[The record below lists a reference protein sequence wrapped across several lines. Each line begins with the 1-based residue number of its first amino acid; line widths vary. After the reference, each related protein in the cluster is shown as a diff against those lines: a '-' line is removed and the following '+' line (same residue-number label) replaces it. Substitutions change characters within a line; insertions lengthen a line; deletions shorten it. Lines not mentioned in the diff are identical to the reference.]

1 MSEKSQS
8 TSSPKWSSTTKLV
21 IGLSFAAL
29 VAAMLVYFRSFIGP
43 LLLAFILTYLLHPLA
58 VRLSSLT
65 RLSWRG
71 SVNLIFI
78 ILLLIML
85 GSSTLTGLAV
95 VNQIQ
100 SLISTINNFLKE
112 LPDLLAELEGRVLAI
127 GPFSIDLSQYSD
139 ISKLSNEII
148 GLLQQYLGQAGTL
161 VSKVAGGAA
170 STIAWGLFILVIAY
184 FLLADAGKVPDVV
197 QFIDFPGYA
206 SDFQRMGRELGRI
219 WNSFLRGQILI
230 VIMVVITYTIMLS
243 ILGVSYA
250 FALAILA
257 GLARFVPYAGPW
269 VSGLITALVT
279 FFQAGNY
286 FHLEPWAYTLM
297 VVILCVLVDQ
307 IYDNLVSPRIIG
319 QSLGLHPAAV
329 LVVALISAQLIGLI
343 GLLLAAPVLATVLLV
358 GRYTV
363 RKMFDQNPWPK
374 PEGQTQPFDIPLLGR
389 LFKRLRVWWD
399 AKQRGKK
406 TA

>member
-1 MSEKSQS
+1 MSEAPKPIA
-8 TSSPKWSSTTKLV
+8 SPKWSSTTKLV
-21 IGLSFAAL
+21 IGLTFAAF
-29 VAAMLVYFRSFIGP
+29 VAAMLIYFRSFIGP

-58 VRLSSLT
+58 DRLGSLVH
-65 RLSWRG
+65 LSWRS
-71 SVNLIFI
+71 SVNIIFI
-78 ILLLIML
+78 ILLLILL

-100 SLISTINNFLKE
+100 SLIDTIDKFLKDLPE
-112 LPDLLAELEGRVLAI
+112 LLQSLEGKVLTI
-127 GPFSIDLSQYSD
+127 GPFSFDLSEYTDMSV
-139 ISKLSNEII
+139 LSNEVI
-148 GLLQQYLGQAGTL
+148 GLLQQYLGEAGTL

-184 FLLADAGKVPDVV
+184 FLLADAGKVPDAV
-197 QFIDFPGYA
+197 QYIDIPGYA
-206 SDFQRMGRELGRI
+206 GDLRRVGRELGRI

-230 VIMVVITYTIMLS
+230 VLMVIITYTIMLS

-297 VVILCVLVDQ
+297 VLILCVLVDQ

-329 LVVALISAQLIGLI
+329 LVVALISAQLIGLV
-343 GLLLAAPVLATVLLV
+343 GLLLAAPVLATLKLA
-358 GRYTV
+358 GRYAL
-363 RKMFDQNPWPK
+363 RKMFDQNPWPD
-374 PEGQTQPFDIPLLGR
+374 PEGKTQPFDIPLLGR
-389 LFKRLRVWWD
+389 LLRRLRAWWRMRRS
-399 AKQRGKK
+399 AR
-406 TA
+406 

>member
-1 MSEKSQS
+1 MSEAPKPIA
-8 TSSPKWSSTTKLV
+8 SPKWSSTTKLV
-21 IGLSFAAL
+21 IGLTFAAF
-29 VAAMLVYFRSFIGP
+29 VAAMLIYFRSFIGP

-58 VRLSSLT
+58 DRLGSLAH
-65 RLSWRG
+65 LSWRS
-71 SVNLIFI
+71 SVNIIFI
-78 ILLLIML
+78 ILLLILL

-100 SLISTINNFLKE
+100 SLIDTIDKFLKDLPE
-112 LPDLLAELEGRVLAI
+112 LLQSLEGKVLTI
-127 GPFSIDLSQYSD
+127 GPFSFDLSEYTDMSV
-139 ISKLSNEII
+139 LSNEVI
-148 GLLQQYLGQAGTL
+148 GLLQQYLGEAGTL

-184 FLLADAGKVPDVV
+184 FLLADAGKVPDAV
-197 QFIDFPGYA
+197 QYIDIPGYA
-206 SDFQRMGRELGRI
+206 GDLRRVGRELGRI

-230 VIMVVITYTIMLS
+230 VLMVIITYTIMLS

-297 VVILCVLVDQ
+297 VLILCVLVDQ

-329 LVVALISAQLIGLI
+329 LVVALISAQLIGLV
-343 GLLLAAPVLATVLLV
+343 GLLLAAPVLATLKLA
-358 GRYTV
+358 GRYAL
-363 RKMFDQNPWPK
+363 RKMFDQNPWPD
-374 PEGQTQPFDIPLLGR
+374 PEGKTQPFDIPLLGR
-389 LFKRLRVWWD
+389 LLRRLRAWWRMRRS
-399 AKQRGKK
+399 AR
-406 TA
+406 

>member
-1 MSEKSQS
+1 MTEAPKSI
-8 TSSPKWSSTTKLV
+8 SSPRWSSTTKLV
-21 IGLSFAAL
+21 IGLTFAAL
-29 VAAMLVYFRSFIGP
+29 IAAMLIYFRSFIGP

-58 VRLSSLT
+58 DRLGSKT
-65 RLSWRG
+65 RLSWRS
-71 SVNLIFI
+71 SVNIIF
-78 ILLLIML
+78 ILLLLIL
-85 GSSTLTGLAV
+85 IGSSTLTGLAV

-100 SLISTINNFLKE
+100 SLIDTIDTFLKE
-112 LPDLLAELEGRVLAI
+112 LPDLLQSLEGQALTI
-127 GPFSIDLSQYSD
+127 GPFSFDLDQYTD
-139 ISKLSNEII
+139 MSKLSNEVI
-148 GLLQQYLGQAGTL
+148 GLLQQYLGEAGSL

-170 STIAWGLFILVIAY
+170 NTIAWGFFILVIAY
-184 FLLADAGKVPDVV
+184 FLLADAGKVPDAV

-206 SDFQRMGRELGRI
+206 ADLRRIGRELGRI

-230 VIMVVITYTIMLS
+230 VMMVIFTYTIMLS

-257 GLARFVPYAGPW
+257 GLARFVPYVGPW

-297 VVILCVLVDQ
+297 VLILCVLVDQ

-329 LVVALISAQLIGLI
+329 LVVALISAQLIGLV
-343 GLLLAAPVLATVLLV
+343 GLLLAAPVLATLKLV
-358 GRYTV
+358 GRYAI
-363 RKMFDQNPWPK
+363 RKMFDQSPWPE
-374 PEGQTQPFDIPLLGR
+374 PEGQTQPFEIPLVGR
-389 LFKRLRVWWD
+389 LFRRLRAWW
-399 AKQRGKK
+399 RLRRSSR
-406 TA
+406 